1 MIWKT
6 PTSPLPRELLP
17 RNQHATHHQASEKDR
32 TTWGQLT
39 KRKKSYVKTFRAHK
53 GFYAGTSVNF
63 LTPTWPNN
71 GGHGA

>member
-32 TTWGQLT
+32 TTW
-39 KRKKSYVKTFRAHK
+39 
-53 GFYAGTSVNF
+53 
-63 LTPTWPNN
+63 PNN
-71 GGHGA
+71 LKIRAVQERTTVGDLIEGWVEGWP